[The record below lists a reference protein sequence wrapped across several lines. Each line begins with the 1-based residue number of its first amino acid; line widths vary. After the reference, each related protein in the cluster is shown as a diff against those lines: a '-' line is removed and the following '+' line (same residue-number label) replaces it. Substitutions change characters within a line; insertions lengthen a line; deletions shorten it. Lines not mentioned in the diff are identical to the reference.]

1 MKLTGKEDASLCVEE
16 EGKPYFTICQLNWH
30 QLLNYFVCEKIWC
43 KAKKN
48 EEIEEFDTRYI
59 TINNLKIPK
68 EAKVK
73 VGFQIST
80 KATPATVVENKYEIS
95 FLIKDF
101 YNTLIQLF
109 KDFSN
114 KYNTTI
120 WNIGLELIELE
131 IIEGKPVT
139 KIKVYASVNDNFK
152 DYIEVLKKY
161 SMDDIIIKCEEEYYR
176 YYIDLD
182 VKSFDFLPKLED
194 DLLNINSNIE
204 GLIFSSIEESYYKL
218 EIYDGYRE

>member
-1 MKLTGKEDASLCVEE
+1 MKLTGKEKASLCVEK

-30 QLLNYFVCEKIWC
+30 QLLNDFICGKIWNES
-43 KAKKN
+43 KKN
-48 EEIEEFDTRYI
+48 NKIEELDTRYI

-68 EAKVK
+68 EAKIK
-73 VGFQIST
+73 VAFQIST
-80 KATPATVVENKYEIS
+80 KATPETVVEKKYENS
-95 FLIKDF
+95 FKVKDF
-101 YNTLIQLF
+101 YNKMIQLF

-120 WNIGLELIELE
+120 WNIGFELIEFE

-139 KIKVYASVNDNFK
+139 KIKVFCSDNDNFK
-152 DYIEVLKKY
+152 DYIPIIKKY
-161 SMDDIIIKCEEEYYR
+161 SMDEITIQKDEEYYR

-182 VKSFDFLPKLED
+182 VKSFNFLPKLEQ
-194 DLLNINSNIE
+194 DLLDINDNIE
-204 GLIFSSIEESYYKL
+204 GLIFSSIEEAYYKL